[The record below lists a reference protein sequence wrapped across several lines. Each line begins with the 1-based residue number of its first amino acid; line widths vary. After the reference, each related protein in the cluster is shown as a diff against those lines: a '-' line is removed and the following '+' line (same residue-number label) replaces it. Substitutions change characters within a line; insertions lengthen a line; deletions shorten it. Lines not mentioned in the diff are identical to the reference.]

1 LNLEFAGYD
10 TEIAYR
16 VKTEVRPKQKDDSKG
31 VIMSYIITETNQQCL
46 TITLNRTDKKNA
58 LTRDMYQE
66 MANAILGVKNDGS
79 TKVVV
84 IKGAGDCFTAGNDI
98 GDFAQQQDH
107 AQVPETAAFMRAL
120 AACNLPVIAQVH
132 GLAVG
137 IGTTLLLHC
146 DFVYATPDT
155 RFVLPFINLG
165 LVPEYASSYLLP
177 KVAGHIKAA
186 EWLMLGEPFTSADAY
201 QFGILTKIVDAHEID
216 QTVQTTVEKLVAK
229 PSFSLKQTKAL
240 LKGDGER
247 TNQQM
252 NEEFDIF
259 LEALG
264 TTAAQEAFDAFLK
277 KRPINPE
284 KFK

>member
-1 LNLEFAGYD
+1 MSHVS
-10 TEIAYR
+10 TEIR
-16 VKTEVRPKQKDDSKG
+16 
-31 VIMSYIITETNQQCL
+31 QQCL

-58 LTRDMYQE
+58 LTCDMYQE
-66 MANAILGVKNDGS
+66 MANAILGVRNDS
-79 TKVVV
+79 DTKVVL
-84 IKGAGDCFTAGNDI
+84 IKGEGDCFTAGNDI
-98 GDFAQQQDH
+98 GDFAQQQDN
-107 AQVPETAAFMRAL
+107 AQVPETSAFMHAL
-120 AACNLPVIAQVH
+120 AECRLPVIAQVH

-177 KVAGHIKAA
+177 RVAGHIKAA
-186 EWLMLGEPFTSADAY
+186 EWLMLGEPFSAEEAY
-201 QFGILTKIVDAHEID
+201 HFGLLTKVVKQEEMQ
-216 QTVQTTVEKLVAK
+216 QTVQSTVDKLVAK

-240 LKGDGER
+240 LKGNEER
-247 TNQQM
+247 TKQQM

>member
-1 LNLEFAGYD
+1 MSDVVVSQNENVLVL
-10 TEIAYR
+10 TLS
-16 VKTEVRPKQKDDSKG
+16 RPH
-31 VIMSYIITETNQQCL
+31 
-46 TITLNRTDKKNA
+46 KKNA
-58 LTRDMYQE
+58 LTRQMYLE
-66 MANAILGVKNDGS
+66 LANAIHYAEHDPQIKVILIEGCDG
-79 TKVVV
+79 
-84 IKGAGDCFTAGNDI
+84 CFTAGNDI
-98 GDFAQQQDH
+98 GDFAQQQEH

-120 AACNLPVIAQVH
+120 AACNTPVIAQVH

-186 EWLMLGEPFTSADAY
+186 EWLMLGEPFSAADAY
-201 QFGILTKIVDAHEID
+201 QFGILTKITDANEID
-216 QTVQTTVEKLVAK
+216 QTVQATVDKLIAK
-229 PSFSLKQTKAL
+229 PSFSLRQTKAL
-240 LKGDGER
+240 LKGDGEHI
-247 TNQQM
+247 NQQM

>member
-1 LNLEFAGYD
+1 
-10 TEIAYR
+10 
-16 VKTEVRPKQKDDSKG
+16 
-31 VIMSYIITETNQQCL
+31 MSYIITETNQQCL

-120 AACNLPVIAQVH
+120 AACHLPVIAQVH

-201 QFGILTKIVDAHEID
+201 QFGILT
-216 QTVQTTVEKLVAK
+216 
-229 PSFSLKQTKAL
+229 
-240 LKGDGER
+240 
-247 TNQQM
+247 
-252 NEEFDIF
+252 
-259 LEALG
+259 
-264 TTAAQEAFDAFLK
+264 
-277 KRPINPE
+277 
-284 KFK
+284 